1 METLLLFHVEVAKMR
16 LRKINARARCI
27 MKGIRLDKAPLL
39 SILNIILMGIFLE
52 GIETLTTASWKELT
66 GTVDERISL
75 KDAILK

>member
-1 METLLLFHVEVAKMR
+1 
-16 LRKINARARCI
+16 